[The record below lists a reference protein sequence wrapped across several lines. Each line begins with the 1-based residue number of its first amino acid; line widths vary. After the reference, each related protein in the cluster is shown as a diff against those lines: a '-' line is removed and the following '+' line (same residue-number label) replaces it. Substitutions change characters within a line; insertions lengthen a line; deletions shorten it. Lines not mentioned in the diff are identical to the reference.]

1 MSAELTTGPVI
12 SSPIP
17 PSAVGNDNPL
27 GIKIKEITKPEEI
40 RITDEKPKFKV
51 STSTSTT
58 TTTTTEPSPTYPFS
72 TSEPT
77 FEAVS
82 STSESAAALDQF
94 NKTDDPFQLGEE
106 FEQDLFNGSDT
117 NKNVREVDSGFING
131 LDVGAEEM
139 YKVEVEPQVE
149 DVDALEVGDQDSR
162 SLFASSSTTST
173 TSETPLEDVKQ
184 VIVLDNFGEA
194 KPINVVGTS
203 ELQFGGGSPDEDINT
218 YDFLASSSSSP
229 GPSTPMYI
237 DSDGG
242 SGAGAGAGHTEMSSS
257 SSTTHASTTDAA
269 EGTATTTSPQ
279 SEETFTESSPS
290 SSSQSPVPESEETE
304 SSSEETAFGLMS
316 SSAAPPSRIQ
326 SHQVSV
332 TESAP
337 LENEDLTNPEY
348 PKLPEDLSQHQEEHA
363 GNYAGNYA
371 DAEERSPGEPHLV
384 PEWERNNATGHDT
397 IHKEGEEEEEEG
409 RTSDEESN
417 SVFNNYGDVKA
428 SPSPSGFPAV
438 AEQTT
443 EEGHWLFHSYGGVNL
458 DGDMMSENATK
469 SEGEDEGRNSPK
481 DDVESLKMM
490 SGGEV
495 GVLSRRISEEEKGHA
510 MDEVQEEQDEGG
522 KRGRAPIMG
531 RYLSGETSFWDLI

>member
-1 MSAELTTGPVI
+1 M
-12 SSPIP
+12 
-17 PSAVGNDNPL
+17 GNDNPL

-77 FEAVS
+77 EATFEAV
-82 STSESAAALDQF
+82 STSESATAFDQSF
-94 NKTDDPFQLGEE
+94 NKTTDDPFQLGEE

-131 LDVGAEEM
+131 LDVGAEEA
-139 YKVEVEPQVE
+139 YKEPQVE
-149 DVDALEVGDQDSR
+149 DVGPALEIGDQDSR
-162 SLFASSSTTST
+162 SLFDSSSTTST
-173 TSETPLEDVKQ
+173 TTETPQQPQEDVKQ

-218 YDFLASSSSSP
+218 YDFLASSSSSSSSFSSL
-229 GPSTPMYI
+229 GSSTPMYI
-237 DSDGG
+237 DPDGG
-242 SGAGAGAGHTEMSSS
+242 SGAGEGHTEKSIS
-257 SSTTHASTTDAA
+257 SSTTSASTTDAA
-269 EGTATTTSPQ
+269 EGSATTSPPQ
-279 SEETFTESSPS
+279 SEETFTEASLSSLSPS
-290 SSSQSPVPESEETE
+290 AVPESEEVE
-304 SSSEETAFGLMS
+304 SSSEETTFGLMS

-384 PEWERNNATGHDT
+384 PEWERNNATGKDT
-397 IHKEGEEEEEEG
+397 IQEQEEG
-409 RTSDEESN
+409 KTSDEETN
-417 SVFNNYGDVKA
+417 SVFNNYGDQKA
-428 SPSPSGFPAV
+428 SPSPSGSPSA

-443 EEGHWLFHSYGGVNL
+443 EGHWLYHSYGGANL

-469 SEGEDEGRNSPK
+469 GEGEDEGRISPSPK

-490 SGGEV
+490 SGGGDV
-495 GVLSRRISEEEKGHA
+495 GVLRRRISEQEKGLA
-510 MDEVQEEQDEGG
+510 MDEEEEEQDEGG
-522 KRGRAPIMG
+522 KSERGPIMG
-531 RYLSGETSFWDLI
+531 RYLSGEKSFWDLI